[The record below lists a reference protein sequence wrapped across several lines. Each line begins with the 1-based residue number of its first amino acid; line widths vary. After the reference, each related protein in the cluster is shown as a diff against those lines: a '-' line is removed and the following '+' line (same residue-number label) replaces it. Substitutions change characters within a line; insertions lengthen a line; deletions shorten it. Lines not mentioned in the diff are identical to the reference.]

1 MSSDRVMW
9 KISVVG
15 LSHSG
20 KSTLISRLVYDTD
33 DVSMQVKMLN
43 RKRVSINNGEGAIN
57 ADLLLQEIA
66 EDNEVN
72 RLLPGSAAIL
82 VTVDITDRN
91 SLGYADEILKY
102 SANFPKEPVVTVMA
116 TKLDLKYEAI
126 VWKDELEKLKSKYG
140 VNYFI
145 VSARTGEGIG
155 QALEFIEESLKKRFY
170 AKRKPAI

>member
-1 MSSDRVMW
+1 
-9 KISVVG
+9 
-15 LSHSG
+15 
-20 KSTLISRLVYDTD
+20 
-33 DVSMQVKMLN
+33 MQVRMLN
-43 RKRVSINNGEGAIN
+43 RKRVSINNGEGTIN

-145 VSARTGEGIG
+145 VSAKTGE
-155 QALEFIEESLKKRFY
+155 ALARHLNSLKSH
-170 AKRKPAI
+170 